1 MLISSIG
8 VIKSLRSGMNIK
20 CACLGT
26 VLSVP
31 LSTVSVVE
39 NLGMGLMAFYNLL

>member
-1 MLISSIG
+1 MIRALSKRFDIE
-8 VIKSLRSGMNIK
+8 

-31 LSTVSVVE
+31 LSTVAIIE
-39 NLGMGLMAFYNLL
+39 DIGMAATAAVMLVIVS